1 MAKKKTRKPSTRKG
15 NKKKQVV
22 DFIKQIIVTACVVIV
37 CFIAFWIGYEFI
49 FPQDASSIGKKLESV
64 EKGPEKNSGYPDD
77 LYADTETDPANT
89 DVPVISEPE
98 TIPFS
103 MPDEVEMP
111 RMESDRPEEIITRE
125 SFAVSYNRT
134 YRIPNWVAYEL
145 TAQEAGS
152 NKSSRSNKFVPDP
165 ELDGTPDTRDYS
177 RSGYDRGHMAPAG
190 DMKWSHQAMKES
202 FYTSNICP
210 QDHYMNQGIWNDLE
224 NKCRMWAKKHK
235 SVWVVTGPVISK
247 KMKRIG
253 DTGIGIPEAFFKVL
267 MYSTGTTLEGVAFVL
282 ENRNYEDSDLKK
294 YAMPIDEAE
303 KLTGIDFFHQL
314 PDAVEDKM
322 ESELHLKKWGL

>member
-1 MAKKKTRKPSTRKG
+1 HR
-15 NKKKQVV
+15 
-22 DFIKQIIVTACVVIV
+22 
-37 CFIAFWIGYEFI
+37 
-49 FPQDASSIGKKLESV
+49 
-64 EKGPEKNSGYPDD
+64 
-77 LYADTETDPANT
+77 
-89 DVPVISEPE
+89 
-98 TIPFS
+98 
-103 MPDEVEMP
+103 
-111 RMESDRPEEIITRE
+111 
-125 SFAVSYNRT
+125 
-134 YRIPNWVAYEL
+134 
-145 TAQEAGS
+145 
-152 NKSSRSNKFVPDP
+152 
-165 ELDGTPDTRDYS
+165 
-177 RSGYDRGHMAPAG
+177 APAG
-190 DMKWSHQAMKES
+190 DLKWSQQAMKES

-210 QDHYMNQGIWNDLE
+210 QDHYLNQGIWNDLE

-247 KMKRIG
+247 KMKWIG

>member
-1 MAKKKTRKPSTRKG
+1 
-15 NKKKQVV
+15 
-22 DFIKQIIVTACVVIV
+22 
-37 CFIAFWIGYEFI
+37 
-49 FPQDASSIGKKLESV
+49 
-64 EKGPEKNSGYPDD
+64 
-77 LYADTETDPANT
+77 
-89 DVPVISEPE
+89 
-98 TIPFS
+98 
-103 MPDEVEMP
+103 
-111 RMESDRPEEIITRE
+111 
-125 SFAVSYNRT
+125 
-134 YRIPNWVAYEL
+134 
-145 TAQEAGS
+145 
-152 NKSSRSNKFVPDP
+152 
-165 ELDGTPDTRDYS
+165 
-177 RSGYDRGHMAPAG
+177 
-190 DMKWSHQAMKES
+190 
-202 FYTSNICP
+202 
-210 QDHYMNQGIWNDLE
+210 MNQGIWNDLE
-224 NKCRMWAKKHK
+224 NKCRVWAKKHK